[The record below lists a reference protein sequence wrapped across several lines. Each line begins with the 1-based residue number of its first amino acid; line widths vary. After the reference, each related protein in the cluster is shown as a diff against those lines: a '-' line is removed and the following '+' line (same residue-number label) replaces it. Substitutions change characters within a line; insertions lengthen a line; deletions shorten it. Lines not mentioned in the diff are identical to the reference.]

1 MLCPEE
7 SIPDFL
13 QEHHVKHI
21 HLSEPAAVSMPA
33 CNIQYYAMMDVL
45 EPLLLQST
53 FKTIKDWQKKFIA
66 MGHGPQVAPA

>member
-13 QEHHVKHI
+13 QEHHVKHN

-33 CNIQYYAMMDVL
+33 YNIQYYAMMDVL

-53 FKTIKDWQKKFIA
+53 FKQSRTGKKNS
-66 MGHGPQVAPA
+66 